1 MDKKLRIIKNKL
13 DIFEDVIEYIEVGSN
28 GIVPEIRKGFEKDK
42 DFYEMCKSLFLE
54 LYMLKLEDF
63 ETYVNLYRVRPSVEI
78 LETSI
83 IGKLIEET
91 VDYYTLLNDK

>member
-1 MDKKLRIIKNKL
+1 MEEKLKVIKDKLSM
-13 DIFEDVIEYIEVGSN
+13 FEDIIEYIEAGN
-28 GIVPEIRKGFEKDK
+28 EGIVPEIRKGFDKDK

-63 ETYVNLYRVRPSVEI
+63 ENYINLYRIRPSVEI

-91 VDYYTLLNDK
+91 ADYYTLLNNM